1 MDNDSII
8 KAYDD
13 ILKKL
18 GVGREVGTEKTAQK
32 FWMDFLRPFGFKP
45 QQAFPDNMTLGTNR
59 NSGDAS
65 IGRTTTVLNHLFE
78 PKWVTHT
85 YYDLDSG
92 IPLYTRTEGETSGN
106 LIIRGGLIGMKD
118 VAGNRVPTDDPLKT
132 TIDRKRATKMVRASE
147 LLDVDKKNDKG
158 FASIPKPPKGWIDN
172 HKTLDSQVNY
182 LEDNFPEYN
191 NYLVEYLHK
200 PIEGEGILQ
209 ELQVSKTQA
218 DFVAVVNDLIRRQY
232 PGLVKEILDEARQ
245 MNKDKWHITVAANE
259 RLKSPLVNTGFKAL
273 TPEYMEELLSDKS
286 GKVSD
291 YIKTA
296 IKRIK
301 SKDGRLTGKNSEYFI
316 RTPRGDPINPL
327 SKSAWAKTLRGDNMF
342 DKIKKGKTTHW
353 FDLLKFK
360 GRWDDKDDDDMA
372 LPAGGGPSKKPKN
385 PEDDDTIRERQSPK
399 RWKDDWKK
407 DNNIDPITGKRRK
420 ASKLAEGRETV
431 GTDTF
436 CCGKIRQYL
445 KDYVELTS
453 FTDDYQL
460 RMVEEWIDENITC
473 SDIEKAMAVRI
484 SVIDR
489 YGNVNNNPT
498 IADLH
503 NASRD
508 EIKSDVGGDKGF
520 TIPLEFDEDSGEVSG
535 SKEIRIPANEMNF
548 FNRVAGKLSF
558 LPKEYWETK
567 PDRPS
572 RKIVNGR
579 RVQVG
584 GLGMTLAM
592 AYHICIQNHVQSK
605 LTEISD
611 NLENEEF
618 YADVGVSTDK
628 QMKLKIDILDAFK
641 QRGGKVGAG
650 GSFNPADMQKY
661 PDLWNRWQRASQISP
676 DSGKGTGFQTENEM
690 NSQDLA
696 RERLWDYIDEM
707 RGNKVNQE
715 ERQRK
720 RDANPL
726 PRYPEP
732 PKKKDED
739 EEEGNDDAQMV

>member
-18 GVGREVGTEKTAQK
+18 GIGREIGTEKTAQR
-32 FWMDFLRPFGFKP
+32 FWMEFLQPFGFKP

-78 PKWVTHT
+78 PTWVTHT
-85 YYDLDSG
+85 YYDLESG

-118 VAGNRVPTDDPLKT
+118 VAGNRTPTNNPLKT
-132 TIDRKRATKMVRASE
+132 KIDRSHTNGLTRANRMVRASK

-158 FASIPKPPKGWIDN
+158 FASITKPPKGWIDN
-172 HKTLDSQVNY
+172 YNTLDEQVNY
-182 LEDNFPEYN
+182 LEENFPEYN
-191 NYLVEYLHK
+191 DYLIDFLHN

-218 DFVAVVNDLIRRQY
+218 DFLAIVEDLIRRQY

-245 MNKDKWHITVAANE
+245 MNKDKWHVTVAANE
-259 RLKSPLVNTGFKAL
+259 RLKTPLVNTGFKAL
-273 TPEYMEELLSDKS
+273 TPEYIEELLSNKS
-286 GKVSD
+286 GEVSD

-296 IKRIK
+296 VKRIK

-327 SKSAWAKTLRGDNMF
+327 SKSAWAKTLRGNNMF

-372 LPAGGGPSKKPKN
+372 LPVGGGSSKKPKN
-385 PEDDDTIRERQSPK
+385 PEDDGTIRERESKNP
-399 RWKDDWKK
+399 WKEDWKK
-407 DNNIDPITGKRRK
+407 DKNVDPITGKRRK
-420 ASKLAEGRETV
+420 ASKLATERETV

-436 CCGKIRQYL
+436 CCGKIRQNL
-445 KDYVELTS
+445 KDYVELTEY
-453 FTDDYQL
+453 TDDYQL
-460 RMVEEWIDENITC
+460 KMMEEWIDENITC
-473 SDIEKAMAVRI
+473 SDIEKAMAVKI
-484 SVIDR
+484 SVVDR
-489 YGNVNNNPT
+489 NGNVNNNPT
-498 IADLH
+498 VADLH

-508 EIKSDVGGDKGF
+508 DIKSEVGGDKGF

-535 SKEIRIPANEMNF
+535 NKEVRIPANQLNF
-548 FNRVAGKLSF
+548 FNNVAGKLSF
-558 LPKEYWETK
+558 LPANYWKTK

-572 RKIVNGR
+572 KTQN
-579 RVQVG
+579 

-592 AYHICIQNHVQSK
+592 AYHLCIQNHVQTK

-611 NLENEEF
+611 NLENEDF
-618 YADVGVSTDK
+618 YVDVGISTDK
-628 QMKLKIDILDAFK
+628 QMKLKKDILDAFK
-641 QRGGKVGAG
+641 QRGGKVYPGQR
-650 GSFNPADMQKY
+650 FDQKEMQKH
-661 PDLWNRWQRASQISP
+661 PDLWARWQRASQVSP
-676 DSGKGTGFQTENEM
+676 QSGKGTGFVTENEM
-690 NSQDLA
+690 NAQDLA

-707 RGNKVNQE
+707 KGNKVNQQERE
-715 ERQRK
+715 ERRQ
-720 RDANPL
+720 ANPL

-732 PKKKDED
+732 PKNNEED
-739 EEEGNDDAQMV
+739 DDDDGQMV

>member
-18 GVGREVGTEKTAQK
+18 GIGREVGTEKTAQK
-32 FWMDFLRPFGFKP
+32 FWMEFLQPFGFKP

-65 IGRTTTVLNHLFE
+65 ISRTTTVLNHLFE

-118 VAGNRVPTDDPLKT
+118 VAGNRIPTDNPLQT
-132 TIDRKRATKMVRASE
+132 TIDRKRARKMVRASK
-147 LLDVDKKNDKG
+147 LLDIDKKNDKG
-158 FASIPKPPKGWIDN
+158 FVSIPKPPKGWIDN
-172 HKTLDSQVNY
+172 YDTLDSQVNY

-209 ELQVSKTQA
+209 ELKVSKTQA
-218 DFVAVVNDLIRRQY
+218 DFVMAVEDLIRRQY

-259 RLKSPLVNTGFKAL
+259 NLKQPLINTGFKAL
-273 TPEYMEELLSDKS
+273 TPEYIEELLSNKS
-286 GKVSD
+286 GEVSD

-296 IKRIK
+296 VNRIK
-301 SKDGRLTGKNSEYFI
+301 SKDGKLTGKNSEYFI

-327 SKSAWAKTLRGDNMF
+327 SKSAWAKTLRGNNMF
-342 DKIKKGKTTHW
+342 DKIKKGKTTNW

-385 PEDDDTIRERQSPK
+385 PEDDGTIRERESKNP
-399 RWKDDWKK
+399 WKEDWKK
-407 DNNIDPITGKRRK
+407 DKNVDPITGKRRK
-420 ASKLAEGRETV
+420 ASKLATERETV

-436 CCGKIRQYL
+436 CCGKIRQHL
-445 KDYVELTS
+445 KDYVELTQY
-453 FTDDYQL
+453 TDDYQL

-473 SDIEKAMAVRI
+473 SDIEKAMAVKI
-484 SVIDR
+484 SVVDR
-489 YGNVNNNPT
+489 FGNVNNNPT
-498 IADLH
+498 VTDLYT
-503 NASRD
+503 ASRD
-508 EIKSDVGGDKGF
+508 DIKSEVGGDKGF
-520 TIPLEFDEDSGEVSG
+520 SIPLEFDEDSGEVSG
-535 SKEIRIPANEMNF
+535 NKEVRIPANKLNF
-548 FNRVAGKLSF
+548 FNNVAGKLSF
-558 LPKEYWETK
+558 LPENYWKTK

-572 RKIVNGR
+572 KTQN
-579 RVQVG
+579 

-592 AYHICIQNHVQSK
+592 AYHLCIQDHVQTK

-611 NLENEEF
+611 NLENEDF
-618 YADVGVSTDK
+618 YADVGISTDK
-628 QMKLKIDILDAFK
+628 QMKLKKDILDAFK
-641 QRGGKVGAG
+641 QRGGKVYPGQR
-650 GSFNPADMQKY
+650 FDQKEMQKH
-661 PDLWNRWQRASQISP
+661 PDLWARWQRASQVSP
-676 DSGKGTGFQTENEM
+676 QSGKGTGFVTENEM
-690 NSQDLA
+690 NAQDLA

-707 RGNKVNQE
+707 KGNKVNQQERE
-715 ERQRK
+715 ERRK
-720 RDANPL
+720 ANPL

-732 PKKKDED
+732 PKNEED
-739 EEEGNDDAQMV
+739 DDDDGQMV